1 MGLGSIFVSTKN
13 GTMYTITTESGKILR
28 FSKTTYET
36 KSLFA
41 NAFFQYLDASK
52 EQRNK
57 LEKYLVDNIAK
68 HYRAISNIGMGMPE
82 THVNAAKN
90 TLRAIRMYNNGL
102 IYKNN

>member
-1 MGLGSIFVSTKN
+1 
-13 GTMYTITTESGKILR
+13 MYTLTTESGKTLR

-41 NAFFQYLDASK
+41 NAFFQYLDANK
-52 EQRNK
+52 EQRNT
-57 LEKYLVDNIAK
+57 LEKQLADNIAK
-68 HYRAISNIGMGMPE
+68 HYHAISHIGMGMPE
-82 THVNAAKN
+82 THVIAAKN